1 MRIRFDRG
9 TLVLEAEHASED
21 PRQIQGATW
30 DEQLC
35 AWRVTA
41 DRHASVI
48 GQLADSGVR
57 CSDESRTGAMEGT
70 WWQVEL
76 RTYQRD
82 ALASWVEAGRRGV
95 IALPTGSGKTH
106 VALAAIGEM
115 KVPALVLV
123 PTRVLL
129 DQWSRA
135 IAACWSKRVGRLGDG
150 EHEVADVTVAT
161 YASAV
166 TWMPRIGGRFGLV
179 VVDEAHHVGAWCP
192 GEVLEMATAH
202 ARLGLT
208 ATPPEEA
215 HALRRH
221 VGDVVFAMRVDELAG
236 EALAP
241 YQLVT
246 VPIRLTRDERV
257 AYREQRARFSG
268 FYAPVRRSAP
278 DASWREFVQIARQ
291 SKAGRAALEAWRT
304 YRSLI
309 AYPEEKR
316 AVVRELL
323 ARHAG
328 QRTLIFTSD
337 NATAYAIARELLVMP
352 ITHEI
357 GKAERART
365 LERFRAGEITV
376 LVSAHVLDEGLD
388 VPDAEVAIVVGGSSS
403 KRRHVQRIGRVLRP
417 RDGKRAVIYE
427 LAVIGTTEVGDVRRR
442 REGLRHEAGAVHA

>member
-1 MRIRFDRG
+1 M
-9 TLVLEAEHASED
+9 LEAEHASED
-21 PRQIQGATW
+21 PREIQGATW

-35 AWRVTA
+35 AWRVPA

-48 GQLADSGVR
+48 GQLADRRVR
-57 CSDESRTGAMEGT
+57 CSDESRTGALDGT
-70 WWQVEL
+70 WRQVEL

-82 ALASWVEAGRRGV
+82 ALARWRAAGARGV

-106 VALAAIGEM
+106 VALAAIGELR
-115 KVPALVLV
+115 VPTLVLV

-129 DQWSRA
+129 DQWARA
-135 IAACWSKRVGRLGDG
+135 IGACWSKPVGRLGDG
-150 EHEVADVTVAT
+150 EHEVEDVTVAT

-166 TWMPRIGGRFGLV
+166 TWMPRIGGRFGLI

-192 GEVLEMATAH
+192 AEVLEMTTAP

-215 HALRRH
+215 AELRRH
-221 VGDVVFAMRVDELAG
+221 IGEVVFAMKVDELAG
-236 EALAP
+236 DALAP
-241 YQLVT
+241 YRLVT
-246 VPIRLTRDERV
+246 VPIRLTRDERAV
-257 AYREQRARFSG
+257 YREQRARFSG
-268 FYAPVRRSAP
+268 FYAPVRRTAP
-278 DASWREFVQIARQ
+278 DTTWREFVQLARQ

-309 AYPEEKR
+309 AYPDEKR
-316 AVVRELL
+316 TVVRELL

-352 ITHEI
+352 FTHEI

-376 LVSAHVLDEGLD
+376 LVSAQVLDEGLD

-417 RDGKRAVIYE
+417 RDGKRALIYE
-427 LAVIGTTEVGDVRRR
+427 LAVAGTTEVEDLRRR